1 MDKIVYKLKENIIEY
16 LELEDIVPEDIN
28 DEDPLFVEG
37 LGLDS
42 VDALQLVVMLEE
54 VFNVK
59 INNPEKA
66 KDILYSVNSIAKY
79 IMENQDKK

>member
-28 DEDPLFVEG
+28 NEDPLFVEG